1 MKGSKSLIAICIA
14 FTVAIVPSAIAVPK
28 TTVKAAGRITTAVV
42 NTILN
47 GVGVPAKTVGIDG
60 DFYID
65 TKNLNLYGPKVKGV
79 WKVGTSL
86 KQADLKSVT
95 TVIGEA
101 GSIGDRG
108 PQGDKG
114 DKGATGNTG
123 ATGSV
128 GLTGSVG
135 ATGVNG
141 IDGAIGA
148 TGFVGAAGTIG
159 ATGATGATGETGP
172 AGATG
177 SKGDTGLTGPVGAQG
192 VKGDAGTNGVAGA
205 QGVKGDAGT
214 NGVAGTQGIKGDAG
228 TNGTSGTNGAAGANG
243 SAGANGAAGTQGL
256 KGDTGLTG
264 IQGIKGDVGTTG
276 TQGVKGDPGTT
287 GTQGVQGDV
296 GTAGAPGAA
305 GISISYFVDLGTW
318 ALGTNVINGKSDSN
332 TFITLG
338 IGSYTFEIL
347 VDGTFSPDTSTAMT
361 IGMQVVTS
369 SGTLDFWDFASDT
382 TAYINSYGTR
392 HYQFLIIGKIVCTGV
407 TTLKMRAI
415 DLYGATDNNLL
426 TFKGRALINKV
437 GSIG

>member
-1 MKGSKSLIAICIA
+1 MA

-28 TTVKAAGRITTAVV
+28 TTTKAAGRITTTIV

-47 GVGVPAKTVGIDG
+47 GVGAPSKTVGIDG

-79 WKVGTSL
+79 WKAGTSL
-86 KQADLKSVT
+86 KQVDSKSVT

-101 GSIGDRG
+101 GTIGDRG

-123 ATGSV
+123 ATGTA
-128 GLTGSVG
+128 GLTGAVG
-135 ATGVNG
+135 AT
-141 IDGAIGA
+141 GA

-159 ATGATGATGETGP
+159 ATGATGSKGDTGLTGATGA

-177 SKGDTGLTGPVGAQG
+177 SKGDTGLTGLTGAQG
-192 VKGDAGTNGVAGA
+192 IKGDAGTNGVAGA
-205 QGVKGDAGT
+205 
-214 NGVAGTQGIKGDAG
+214 QGIKGDAG
-228 TNGTSGTNGAAGANG
+228 TNGTSGTNG
-243 SAGANGAAGTQGL
+243 SAGAQGVKGDTGSTGIQGATGAAGTNGAAGAQGV
-256 KGDTGLTG
+256 KGDTGS
-264 IQGIKGDVGTTG
+264 TG
-276 TQGVKGDPGTT
+276 TQGVKGDTGTT
-287 GTQGVQGDV
+287 GSQGMQGDV
-296 GTAGAPGAA
+296 GTAGAA
-305 GISISYFVDLGTW
+305 GISVSYFADLGTW
-318 ALGTNVINGKSDSN
+318 ALGTNELNGKSDSN

-361 IGMQVVTS
+361 IGMQVVAS
-369 SGTLDFWDFASDT
+369 AGTLDSWVFASDT
-382 TAYINSYGTR
+382 TAYINSSGTR

-415 DLYGATDNNLL
+415 DQYGATENNLL
-426 TFKGRALINKV
+426 TFKGRALVNKV